1 VEEIEKNLIRRR
13 ALLERELTKAKLHL
27 EALKLSQADYELQ
40 IITIKN
46 AIKVLREHLRKK

>member
-1 VEEIEKNLIRRR
+1 MEEIEKNLIRRR